1 MILRIHNER
10 WEGVPFILKAG
21 KALTSRKAEI
31 RIQFKTVP
39 GDIFKC
45 QKQGRNESVIRLQPS
60 ESIYMKVTNLQV
72 VFHFVLL
79 LGHLLL
85 FWEQSELIFLLN

>member
-60 ESIYMKVTNLQV
+60 ESIYMKVTVVCDCSQYLLQTS
-72 VFHFVLL
+72 H
-79 LGHLLL
+79 
-85 FWEQSELIFLLN
+85 